1 MATVF
6 KTFLNND
13 VATTRTLLN
22 EAIPIDGKI
31 MFGSY
36 FEPPISGETSNIKT
50 FPHEMFQSVYDYPY
64 LKSSANHIFDITLG
78 YASDTLLDTDEVTY
92 PDAAQAKKRALY
104 NQFAQVLV
112 GHDKDGNIL
121 KFDEDGNILE
131 GGDKYDEAYLLSVA
145 RLLNKDEMK
154 KGSFYLQLDFAVTEP
169 GQRLY
174 TDPGAFTQILVVLQL
189 GPWLKTQPY
198 LSKTLQQKQAAQQDS
213 LSTMLYQMLRQRSQ
227 LHQIH

>member
-22 EAIPIDGKI
+22 EAIPIDGKLL
-31 MFGSY
+31 FGSY
-36 FEPPISGETSNIKT
+36 LEPGPGITGEDTNIKT
-50 FPHEMFQSVYDYPY
+50 FPHEMFQSVYDYPF
-64 LKSSANHIFDITLG
+64 LKSSSNHIFDITLG
-78 YASDTLLDTDEVTY
+78 YSSDTLLDTTAD
-92 PDAAQAKKRALY
+92 PAKAKKEAIY
-104 NQFAQVLV
+104 NQFAQVMV

-154 KGSFYLQLDFAVTEP
+154 KGSLYLQLDFAVTEP
-169 GQRLY
+169 GQRL
-174 TDPGAFTQILVVLQL
+174 
-189 GPWLKTQPY
+189 
-198 LSKTLQQKQAAQQDS
+198 QAGHQTSQQDS
-213 LSTMLYQMLRQRSQ
+213 LSTMRQQMLRLSW
-227 LHQIH
+227 L